1 MNGEHEYDELA
12 VGWALHSLEPA
23 EEADFGRHLA
33 TCERCARTVAE
44 TSEVMAA
51 MAHDLPAAEPSP
63 ELRSRLRAAVEETEQ
78 LPPAAT
84 PPAGSS
90 AAVPVSPA
98 ERTGP
103 RPVPRQ
109 EQPGRRSLL
118 PRALVAAGVAAVV
131 GLGLGVVVL
140 DRSQEDLRSTVAAQ
154 ERVVDELLRPGRAAI
169 APLAADEQQVATV
182 VVRDDA
188 LQVITDGLEPNDRT
202 STTYVVWGL
211 GEGDPVAL
219 GEFDVARSQI
229 EIHSVGSGETGID
242 AFPEYGISIEPGR
255 QAPSAPTEVVA
266 TGQVTS

>member
-12 VGWALHSLEPA
+12 VGWALHALEP
-23 EEADFGRHLA
+23 EDEAAFGRHLA

-51 MAHDLPAAEPSP
+51 MAHDLPQAEPSP
-63 ELRSRLRAAVEETEQ
+63 DLRSRLRAAVEETEQ

-84 PPAGSS
+84 PPAGPP
-90 AAVPVSPA
+90 AAVPVSAA

-103 RPVPRQ
+103 RPVPRRAR
-109 EQPGRRSLL
+109 PAKRSLL
-118 PRALVAAGVAAVV
+118 PRALVAAAVAAVV
-131 GLGLGVVVL
+131 GLGLWVVAL
-140 DRSQEDLRSTVAAQ
+140 DRAQEELRSTVAAQ
-154 ERVVDELLRPGRAAI
+154 EQVVAELLRPGRAAV
-169 APLAADEQQVATV
+169 APLAAGEQQVATV

-188 LQVITDGLEPNDRT
+188 LQVVTDGLDPNDQA

-229 EIHSVGSGETGID
+229 EIHSVGSGETGVD
-242 AFPEYGISIEPGR
+242 AFPEYGISLEPGR